1 MDRKFQGGRGFSSE
15 RSDRS
20 DRFGRFD
27 RFDRDSDRQERGF
40 SDRARGGFSSDRR
53 DERRSDRRDDRRG
66 FGHRKGS
73 FDDKRR
79 SGFSKPDFGVRSGPR
94 ARALETRKFSERSD
108 FAKNAVVKLD
118 ADLAQYFEGPEA
130 VNKVLRMIVEAG
142 LMLTKPAQKSA
153 PAVEDADKSRIF
165 VESSDEDDDE
175 ASYGEALKAQN
186 DQPAEE

>member
-66 FGHRKGS
+66 FGQRKGS

-94 ARALETRKFSERSD
+94 ARALETRRFSERSD
-108 FAKNAVVKLD
+108 FAKNALVKLD
-118 ADLAQYFEGPEA
+118 ADIAQYFEGPEA
-130 VNKVLRMIVEAG
+130 VNKALRMIVEAG
-142 LMLTKPAQKSA
+142 LMITRPGQKSS
-153 PAVEDADKSRIF
+153 AVGDADKSRIF

-175 ASYGEALKAQN
+175 ASYGEALKAQEAEK
-186 DQPAEE
+186 AEE

>member
-66 FGHRKGS
+66 FGQRKGS

-94 ARALETRKFSERSD
+94 ARALETRRFSERSD
-108 FAKNAVVKLD
+108 FAKNALVKLD
-118 ADLAQYFEGPEA
+118 ADIAQYFEGPEA
-130 VNKVLRMIVEAG
+130 VNKALRMIVEAG
-142 LMLTKPAQKSA
+142 LMITRPGQKA
-153 PAVEDADKSRIF
+153 AAVGDADKSRIF

-175 ASYGEALKAQN
+175 ASYGEALKAQE
-186 DQPAEE
+186 AEKGEE